1 MPNKLPKTIA
11 LATLVSTISLL
22 LLGNQAKVNAQS
34 SIPLIVAPAR
44 QQVNIDPGDST
55 TLEIKFLNQG
65 QVPLTGNFDAVDFI
79 VTDDQGTPVLIDKD
93 EGLSTRFS
101 GASWVDMP
109 FSKAT
114 IAAEDLIRLQYKI
127 NVPADARPGGRYVA
141 VYFEPIGTFPTYP
154 GETQEGVLAI
164 APRIVGLTYIRVN
177 GPISENAIVKEL
189 DVPEFVEFGP
199 VPVSA
204 ELLNRGDY
212 HITPTGQITLTN
224 WLGRTVDEYVL
235 EEKNIFPDTSRVYM
249 TEFGDKFMIGKYKV
263 DLIAAY
269 GDSGKALSS
278 TAYFWAFPWKIALLI
293 LLTIVIITLVV
304 IILWKVLKGKQKELE
319 EKLSDEIK
327 GLEDLKD
334 KYSDNVPSTGT
345 TKKTAKKK

>member
-1 MPNKLPKTIA
+1 MTKKLPKLLTSAILISSFA
-11 LATLVSTISLL
+11 LFLLATP
-22 LLGNQAKVNAQS
+22 AKLSAQS

-65 QVPLTGNFDAVDFI
+65 QVPLTGNFNAVDFI
-79 VTDDQGTPVLIDKD
+79 VTDDQGTPVLIDED

-101 GASWVDMP
+101 GASWIDMP

-141 VYFEPIGTFPTYP
+141 IYFEPIGTFPTYP
-154 GETQEGVLAI
+154 GETQEGVMAI

-177 GPISENAIVKEL
+177 GPISENAIVKEF

-199 VPVSA
+199 VAVSA

-212 HITPTGQITLTN
+212 HITPKGQITLTN
-224 WLGRTVDEYVL
+224 WLGRQVDEYVL

-249 TEFGDKFMIGKYKV
+249 TELGDKFMLGKYKV
-263 DLIAAY
+263 DLVAAY
-269 GDSGKALSS
+269 GESGKALSS

-304 IILWKVLKGKQKELE
+304 VILWKVLKGKQKELE

-334 KYSDNVPSTGT
+334 KYSDNVPSTDAA
-345 TKKTAKKK
+345 KKPAKKK